1 MRSFN
6 RPNSYG
12 SLKEE
17 IQPQQPQNP
26 VPAGND
32 QQQSGEEKKDFTI
45 VNNVEVRFNS
55 TDSTDLQLKDD
66 EKTKISGLIDA
77 FRTEVSELTEFGKL
91 NVYPDSVKLEG
102 RVGNLN
108 LDFMLSAGDD
118 NGTYLSN
125 TSLLKLT
132 PEIMDMLNK
141 LKKFETKFTD
151 EVYAQW
157 RKGFSEWVANG
168 RVGQPPTMESAA
180 KAAGNMAFIRSVV
193 QFNAPIS

>member
-1 MRSFN
+1 MQKTKNSYDEIKGMLKTMRSFN

-102 RVGNLN
+102 RIGNLN

-141 LKKFETKFTD
+141 LKKFEAKFTD
-151 EVYAQW
+151 EMNNLILTRRQ
-157 RKGFSEWVANG
+157 N
-168 RVGQPPTMESAA
+168 
-180 KAAGNMAFIRSVV
+180 
-193 QFNAPIS
+193 